1 MCSSSSDGVSVYRRA
16 LQASVA
22 ALCTEAGFTS
32 ADKAALESLTEML
45 QSFLVEL
52 GRSSRAFAELS
63 SRVEPIVGD
72 VMMSLVEMG
81 IRVDSIIGYA
91 LSSGRITL
99 PALCVGVP
107 PKLTSLLQVGEKKSH
122 PLHIPDNLP
131 LFPDT
136 HAYIKT
142 PTHKQPI
149 TEYEAIREKTAQ
161 QKRDVEKAITRF
173 KAKTTNTYNLFSGD
187 DTGGFHIAACEA
199 ERAAYLLALLPS
211 DCMDEEMSTYQAPP
225 DTAAGDTSNLLN
237 DSFDGDIDNPYL
249 RPTKSPR
256 KKKR

>member
-1 MCSSSSDGVSVYRRA
+1 MSSSESISVYRKA

-22 ALCTEAGFTS
+22 ALCAEAGFTS

-45 QSFLVEL
+45 QSFLGEL
-52 GRSSRAFAELS
+52 GRSGRAFAELS

-72 VMMSLVEMG
+72 VIMSLVEMG
-81 IRVDSIIGYA
+81 IKVDGIISYA
-91 LSSGRITL
+91 LNSGRITL
-99 PALCVGVP
+99 PQLSVAVP
-107 PKLTSLLQVGEKKSH
+107 PKVTALLQVGDKKPH
-122 PLHIPDNLP
+122 PVHIPDNLP

-136 HAYIKT
+136 HSYIKT

-161 QKRDVEKAITRF
+161 QKRDVEKAITKF
-173 KAKTTNTYNLFSGD
+173 KAKTTSTYNLFSGD
-187 DTGGFHIAACEA
+187 DTGGFHIAACTP
-199 ERAAYLLALLPS
+199 ERNPYLLALLPS

-225 DTAAGDTSNLLN
+225 EQDSSNLLN
-237 DSFDGDIDNPYL
+237 ESFDGEIDNPYL